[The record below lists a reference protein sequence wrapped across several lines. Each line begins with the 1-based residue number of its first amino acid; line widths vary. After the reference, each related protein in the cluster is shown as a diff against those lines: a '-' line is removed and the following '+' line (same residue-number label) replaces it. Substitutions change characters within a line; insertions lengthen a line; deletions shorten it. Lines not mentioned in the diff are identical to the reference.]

1 MNYRV
6 LSLDGGGSWALIE
19 VKALIAL
26 YGENTPGRSVLEDFD
41 LVAANSGGSIVLGGL
56 VEGLTLGQILALFE
70 DQARRESVF
79 SPTHQLGD
87 KLLRD
92 LTGLGPKYSAANK
105 LPALQN
111 ALPSKGTLP
120 LDQVVAGVRRSGSQ
134 QDLHLLIVG
143 FDYDRN
149 RAIFFRSSEASGPAW
164 GAGATADV
172 TLAEAIHAST
182 NAPVNYFD
190 EPATFPDRPG
200 RYWDGAITG
209 CNNPVVAAVA
219 EAIALRRNTLD
230 LALLSIGSASVA
242 LPWPLP
248 GQPASPYLQ
257 PVSQPGLKT
266 DLRKL
271 ATSILDDPPDIATYL
286 AHLMTGSGMGLNRPP
301 ADSRIVRLNPLISP
315 VMQAGVWS
323 APGSMSAAQ
332 FTYLANLDMDA
343 VQQAQV
349 DAISSYADLWLQGVA
364 PNQPIRMHA
373 DTLEA
378 ELGQT
383 TFADALA
390 AWNAIK

>member
-1 MNYRV
+1 
-6 LSLDGGGSWALIE
+6 
-19 VKALIAL
+19 
-26 YGENTPGRSVLEDFD
+26 VLEDFD

-87 KLLRD
+87 KLLHD
-92 LTGLGPKYSAANK
+92 LTGLGPKYSAENK

-111 ALPSKGTLP
+111 ALPPKGTLP

-134 QDLHLLIVG
+134 EDVHLLIVG

-164 GAGATADV
+164 GAGAAAAV
-172 TLAEAIHAST
+172 TLAEAIHAS
-182 NAPVNYFD
+182 
-190 EPATFPDRPG
+190 TFPDRPG

-209 CNNPVVAAVA
+209 CNTPVVAAVA
-219 EAIALRRNTLD
+219 EAIALGRNTLD

-257 PVSQPGLKT
+257 PVSQPGLKA

-286 AHLMTGSGMGLNRPP
+286 AHLMTGSGMGLDRPP

-315 VMQAGVWS
+315 VM
-323 APGSMSAAQ
+323 
-332 FTYLANLDMDA
+332 
-343 VQQAQV
+343 
-349 DAISSYADLWLQGVA
+349 
-364 PNQPIRMHA
+364 
-373 DTLEA
+373 
-378 ELGQT
+378 
-383 TFADALA
+383 
-390 AWNAIK
+390 